1 MFKKSFFVLFFVTGL
16 VLAQQSPKII
26 VKPMHYDLGNIKQGK
41 IVTKVYRVKNEGS
54 GKLIIKDVNAT
65 CGCTAVKPMKNELK
79 AGESTELKVTFNS
92 TGRMGK
98 QEKTVYIISN
108 DPVNSTLQITFSAN
122 ILAEKGVPRTPK
134 LSFTEKSHDFGRLSE
149 GKVAQYN
156 FDFVNAGASTLEIGY
171 VVSSGALLSAHIS
184 SRRIEPGAKGALKIE
199 LDTSNLQGKVTQ
211 NIKVGSNDP
220 SEPTQVLFIT
230 ADVTKKN

>member
-1 MFKKSFFVLFFVTGL
+1 
-16 VLAQQSPKII
+16 
-26 VKPMHYDLGNIKQGK
+26 
-41 IVTKVYRVKNEGS
+41 
-54 GKLIIKDVNAT
+54 
-65 CGCTAVKPMKNELK
+65 MKNELK
-79 AGESTELKVTFNS
+79 PGESTELKVTFNS

-108 DPVNSTLQITFSAN
+108 DPINSTLQITFSAN
-122 ILAEKGVPRTPK
+122 VLAEKEVSRTPK

-149 GKVAQYN
+149 GKVAHYN

-171 VVSSGALLSAHIS
+171 VVTSGALLSAHIS
-184 SRRIEPGAKGALKIE
+184 SRRIEPGAKGALKVE

-220 SEPTQVLFIT
+220 SEPTQVLSIT
-230 ADVTKKN
+230 ADVTKKD